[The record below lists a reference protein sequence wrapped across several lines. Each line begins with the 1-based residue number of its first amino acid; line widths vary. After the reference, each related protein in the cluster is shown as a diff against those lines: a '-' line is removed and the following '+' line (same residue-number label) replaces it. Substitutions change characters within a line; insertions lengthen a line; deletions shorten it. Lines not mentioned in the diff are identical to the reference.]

1 MTSDSNIAAETIAR
15 LIEHC
20 WEPLDVKV
28 LLAVAL
34 LGGEHVPVAEAQV
47 FNDERMRR
55 AARGDGSVRSSAE
68 RLREAVDRLSA
79 KRLLLDLRD
88 DLGQR
93 WLLLGVPDN
102 IERSRRGEILAPGSP
117 PIVLDRPAPSVYEVY
132 EQNIGL
138 LSPIIADRIAD
149 ALDRYPIVWV
159 EDAIG
164 EAVAYNRRSWR
175 YIERILQNWATE
187 GRGNATDRRDHE
199 GHLDSEKYLH
209 GKYAPLFRRD

>member
-1 MTSDSNIAAETIAR
+1 MTSDSAIAAETIAR

-20 WEPLDVKV
+20 WEPLDVKTV
-28 LLAVAL
+28 LAVAL
-34 LGGEHVPVAEAQV
+34 LGGEHAPVSEAQL

-55 AARGDGSVRSSAE
+55 AARGDGSARSSAE
-68 RLREAVDRLSA
+68 RIREAVDRLSA

-88 DLGQR
+88 DAGQR
-93 WLLLGVPDN
+93 WLVLGVPDN
-102 IERSRRGEILAPGSP
+102 IERSRRGEIVAPGSP
-117 PIVLDRPAPSVYEVY
+117 PIVLDRPTPSVYEVY

-149 ALDRYPIVWV
+149 ALDRYPVAWV

-187 GRGNATDRRDHE
+187 GRGNATNRRDHE
-199 GHLDSEKYLH
+199 EHLDSEKYLH